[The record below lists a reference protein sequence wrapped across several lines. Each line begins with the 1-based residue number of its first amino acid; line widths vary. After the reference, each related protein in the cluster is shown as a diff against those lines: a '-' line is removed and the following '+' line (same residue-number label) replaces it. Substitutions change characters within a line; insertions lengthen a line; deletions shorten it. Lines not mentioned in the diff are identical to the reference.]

1 MTQVKM
7 FAASNGDAFLIKDKS
22 LDGSAVLI
30 DGGFASTYQNEIRS
44 ELAAMGREGRA
55 LDLVIATHIDADHI
69 SGLIKFFTDNGS
81 ASSPRIVEVRRVWHN
96 SLRSMPVPSSRPRRE
111 LSRDD
116 DSLIYEIRRMGFTL
130 SHEPSRPD
138 EEIGAKQGSSLAALL
153 LKGGY
158 TWNESTGRS
167 AIDSST
173 SELALGSNSRV
184 SVLGPKPERLE
195 ALVRQWI
202 AELQRLGLIGNV
214 LEGERF
220 DDAFEFLNAA
230 EKMSRRLNFEEIGH
244 SQKSDKPLQEAYLPD
259 DSLNNGSSIAVCIET
274 PSSNMLFLGDS
285 WAEDIEEVIEKRA
298 HKRLPLVFD
307 AIKISHHGSMRNTSC
322 RLLALVDSPIFLIS
336 TNGAKHGHPDLPVLH
351 EIVDRPSAFVR
362 HLHFSYSTPE
372 SRQIANYKSRS
383 GAAFTVHEN
392 SNDWIN
398 ISSTKDYD

>member
-1 MTQVKM
+1 M
-7 FAASNGDAFLIKDKS
+7 FAALNGDAFLLKEENP
-22 LDGSAVLI
+22 DGFAVLI
-30 DGGFASTYQNEIRS
+30 DGGFASTFQNEIRS

-69 SGLIKFFTDNGS
+69 SGLIKFFGENGPVN
-81 ASSPRIVEVRRVWHN
+81 SPRIVKVGRVWHN
-96 SLRSMPVPSSRPRRE
+96 SLRSIPVPSNRTRRE

-116 DSLIYEIRRMGFTL
+116 DRLINEIRRRGFTL
-130 SHEPSRPD
+130 SNESSRPD

-158 TWNESTGRS
+158 AWNESIGRS

-173 SELALGSNSRV
+173 SELALRSNARV

-195 ALVRQWI
+195 ALREQWI

-220 DDAFEFLNAA
+220 DDAFEFLSAA
-230 EKMSRRLNFEEIGH
+230 DKASMRTTFAEIGN
-244 SQKSDKPLQEAYLPD
+244 SRNSGKPLREVYVPD
-259 DSLNNGSSIAVCIET
+259 SSLNNGSSIAVCIET
-274 PSSNMLFLGDS
+274 PTSNVLFLGDS
-285 WAEDIEEVIEKRA
+285 WAQDIEEAIERRA

-322 RLLALVDSPIFLIS
+322 RLLSLVDSPIYLIS
-336 TNGAKHGHPDLPVLH
+336 TNGAKHDHPDLPVLH

-383 GAAFTVHEN
+383 GAAFVVHEN
-392 SNDWIN
+392 SNDWID
-398 ISSTKDYD
+398 IGIT